1 MKLKFQESFQTEVF
15 ATASGHIRIDQTY
28 DMSQETFAL
37 LTPEQA
43 EQLLTALP
51 KLIELARLELVE
63 GGDDE

>member
-15 ATASGHIRIDQTY
+15 HTASGHIRINQIY

-51 KLIELARLELVE
+51 ELIKLARLELDE

>member
-15 ATASGHIRIDQTY
+15 HTVSGHIQINQIY

-51 KLIELARLELVE
+51 ELIRLARLELAE
-63 GGDDE
+63 GDDDE